1 MLISASI
8 NEYLNSLLLNM
19 TVMVSAMPDAIDPFL
34 LVFNANAL
42 SSGGRILMR
51 WGMGALLM
59 TLTMAVYD
67 LSS

>member
-1 MLISASI
+1 MI
-8 NEYLNSLLLNM
+8 
-19 TVMVSAMPDAIDPFL
+19 VSAIPEATDPFL
-34 LVFNANAL
+34 LVLIENAL

-51 WGMGALLM
+51 WGMGALLI

>member
-1 MLISASI
+1 
-8 NEYLNSLLLNM
+8 
-19 TVMVSAMPDAIDPFL
+19 MPDAIDPFL

-51 WGMGALLM
+51 CGMGALLM

-67 LSS
+67 LSSQYPENLISGGSIIMKALPVVF